1 MARKVLFILFLMLI
15 SSGVY
20 CCDCSEKPSIKENW
34 ELASQV
40 FIGKVIKIDSSLYS
54 EYGQKMYSYT
64 VKISKTYKDEV
75 FKEQY
80 FRTILGVNMGSCDYY
95 FENGKEYLIYAK
107 KDHNSLGCSIC
118 SRTNLL
124 QNIQS
129 DELKLLDELYRKS
142 RKNRNGIQII
152 QFQNNIQYQI
162 DLVKNS
168 FEEKLKRKDMII
180 YVLSALNFILIFLLI
195 LVFFKNKR
203 IFKSGNES
211 NFDSK

>member
-1 MARKVLFILFLMLI
+1 M
-15 SSGVY
+15 
-20 CCDCSEKPSIKENW
+20 
-34 ELASQV
+34 
-40 FIGKVIKIDSSLYS
+40 
-54 EYGQKMYSYT
+54 
-64 VKISKTYKDEV
+64 
-75 FKEQY
+75 
-80 FRTILGVNMGSCDYY
+80 
-95 FENGKEYLIYAK
+95 
-107 KDHNSLGCSIC
+107 GCSIC